1 MATATE
7 ILFGAK
13 LGKIGIIDIDCRLSE
28 EHNYESNVT
37 RFPVEEGIDVT
48 DNIQRRP
55 ITFSLSGI
63 VTNSPVNFLGDLTT
77 TGLLESGART
87 ALAYERLKQIYRD
100 SEIVDVRTTLETYV
114 GYAMTSLSFPRSL
127 NTGDG
132 LFFNATFVEF
142 QTVQSQFTLVDKA
155 KDVSGKDTNIEKR
168 VSSTK
173 SGGSVTGSQPA
184 PSILKGLKNKVV
196 SK

>member
-28 EHNYESNVT
+28 EHSYESNVT

-77 TGLLESGART
+77 TGLLASGART

-100 SEIVDVRTTLETYV
+100 SEVVDVRTTLETYI
-114 GYAMTSLSFPRSL
+114 GYAMTSLSFPRSIT
-127 NTGDG
+127 TGDG

-173 SGGSVTGSQPA
+173 SGGSVTGSQPNL
-184 PSILKGLKNKVV
+184 SILKRLKNKVV